1 MDENKVIIDLSEKVF
16 AKFDEQLKRYAE
28 QPNYDLLTLS
38 SGLPGLILLSSE
50 LTSLT
55 SERKY
60 SVRTGKYVNFL
71 VKQMRNYGVLSDSLF
86 SGVSGIGI
94 SILHLVEEH
103 PEYHNL
109 LISFNEYIKY
119 YTLSKIENID
129 IKKISPTDYDIIEG
143 VSGVLVY
150 LLSQEQDENDYIIN
164 RIINFLSEFSLKN
177 STLTGFYVESK
188 NQMSK
193 TESKLYPLGC
203 LNFGLAH
210 GLAGVGA
217 MLSYSKLKGYSNE
230 KSIAAIKKIIMLY
243 EKHELKN
250 YMWKEGLSDIEL
262 KKTEKSNLQYEF
274 IRDAWCYGSPGISLL
289 YLYSS
294 LALEDKKLKSKACNI
309 LKASIR
315 RSNGLEQSILCH
327 GFSGAIEICLFFKKI
342 YKTTDFDD
350 CIKSL
355 KEKLISDFREDM
367 TYGFNTTAEFE
378 NIKTKDNLGYLDGII
393 GILLTMI
400 ELNNLKVTTN
410 WQRALLLFDD
420 VIKEVK

>member
-1 MDENKVIIDLSEKVF
+1 M
-16 AKFDEQLKRYAE
+16 A
-28 QPNYDLLTLS
+28 
-38 SGLPGLILLSSE
+38 
-50 LTSLT
+50 
-55 SERKY
+55 
-60 SVRTGKYVNFL
+60 
-71 VKQMRNYGVLSDSLF
+71 KQMKSYGVLSDSLF

-94 SILHLVEEH
+94 SLLHLVEEH
-103 PEYHNL
+103 PEYYNL
-109 LISFNEYIKY
+109 LISFNNYIKY
-119 YTLSKIENID
+119 YTLNKIENID
-129 IKKISPTDYDIIEG
+129 IKQISPTDYDIIEG

-150 LLSQEQDENDYIIN
+150 LLAQEQGKNDYVIN

-177 STLTGFYVESK
+177 STSTGFYVESN
-188 NQMSK
+188 NQMSD

-210 GLAGVGA
+210 GLAGVGV
-217 MLSYSKLKGYSNE
+217 MLSYSKLKGYFDE
-230 KSIAAIKKIIMLY
+230 KSIAAIKKIITIY

-250 YMWKEGLSDIEL
+250 HMWKEGLSTIEL
-262 KKTEKSNLQYEF
+262 RKTEKNNLHYEL

-327 GFSGAIEICLFFKKI
+327 GFCGTIEICLLFKKI
-342 YKTTDFDD
+342 FKTNDFDE
-350 CIKSL
+350 CIRFL
-355 KEKLISDFREDM
+355 KGKLLSDFREEL

-378 NIKTKDNLGYLDGII
+378 SIKAKDNLGFLDGVI

-400 ELNNLKVTTN
+400 DLNSLKVNSN
-410 WQRALLLFDD
+410 WESAVLLFDD
-420 VIKEVK
+420 VTKEVG

>member
-1 MDENKVIIDLSEKVF
+1 
-16 AKFDEQLKRYAE
+16 QLKRYAE

-60 SVRTGKYVNFL
+60 SARTGKYVNFM

-164 RIINFLSEFSLKN
+164 RII
-177 STLTGFYVESK
+177 
-188 NQMSK
+188 
-193 TESKLYPLGC
+193 
-203 LNFGLAH
+203 
-210 GLAGVGA
+210 
-217 MLSYSKLKGYSNE
+217 
-230 KSIAAIKKIIMLY
+230 
-243 EKHELKN
+243 
-250 YMWKEGLSDIEL
+250 
-262 KKTEKSNLQYEF
+262 
-274 IRDAWCYGSPGISLL
+274 
-289 YLYSS
+289 
-294 LALEDKKLKSKACNI
+294 
-309 LKASIR
+309 
-315 RSNGLEQSILCH
+315 
-327 GFSGAIEICLFFKKI
+327 
-342 YKTTDFDD
+342 
-350 CIKSL
+350 
-355 KEKLISDFREDM
+355 
-367 TYGFNTTAEFE
+367 
-378 NIKTKDNLGYLDGII
+378 
-393 GILLTMI
+393 
-400 ELNNLKVTTN
+400 
-410 WQRALLLFDD
+410 
-420 VIKEVK
+420 

>member
-60 SVRTGKYVNFL
+60 SARTGKYVNFM

-243 EKHELKN
+243 E
-250 YMWKEGLSDIEL
+250 
-262 KKTEKSNLQYEF
+262 LQYEF

>member
-109 LISFNEYIKY
+109 L
-119 YTLSKIENID
+119 
-129 IKKISPTDYDIIEG
+129 KISPTDYDIIEG
-143 VSGVLVY
+143 VSGILVY

-210 GLAGVGA
+210 GLAGVGI